1 MARRFVRVRALAAV
15 IAEGHDE
22 VAVGNGEENRETK
35 YENEIRS
42 DGIQPSEDVQETDQR
57 EAGDEPRA
65 ERCEQAID
73 HVEEKTREGRYVHQR
88 EILASVNRVE
98 IVE

>member
-1 MARRFVRVRALAAV
+1 MFVRLRALTSV
-15 IAEGHDE
+15 VAEGDDE
-22 VAVGNGEENRETK
+22 VAVGDGEENREAK
-35 YENEIRS
+35 DENEIRS
-42 DGIQPSEDVQETDQR
+42 DGVQASEDVQETDQG

-73 HVEEKTREGRYVHQR
+73 HVEEETREGRYVHQR

-98 IVE
+98 IME